1 VVILSGKVWRHGRV
15 PRKTSIRTAD
25 MSGLRFEPGT
35 YGAAYWTATLR
46 ENPMFRHMSGLVMCA
61 LEGRAG
67 MVEMYVSL

>member
-1 VVILSGKVWRHGRV
+1 
-15 PRKTSIRTAD
+15 